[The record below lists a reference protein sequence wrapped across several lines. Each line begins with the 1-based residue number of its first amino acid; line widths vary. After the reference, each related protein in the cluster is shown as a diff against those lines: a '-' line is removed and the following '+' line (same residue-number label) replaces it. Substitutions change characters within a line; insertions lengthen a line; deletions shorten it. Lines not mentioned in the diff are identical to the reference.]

1 MEIIWGLN
9 LNEIITIG
17 ISLLAIF
24 ISLCDRWINKKE
36 NKETNKKAD
45 EAVKL
50 AQGITEMEL
59 RNSISSAR
67 SKINEFGFELKK
79 FKADK
84 PKEDF
89 SSLEKIFLSIL
100 EDFFNHYDRGCRLY
114 LEGKIDKKSFKKEY
128 KKEIKNIV
136 ENDNYKGYFNPKK
149 KRFPAVLKV
158 YKKWFK

>member
-1 MEIIWGLN
+1 MEIIWGLD

-17 ISLLAIF
+17 ISLLAIV
-24 ISLCDRWINKKE
+24 ISLRDRWLNKKE

-79 FKADK
+79 FKSDK

-89 SSLEKIFLSIL
+89 SSLEKIFRSIL

-114 LEGKIDKKSFKKEY
+114 LENKIDRKSFKKEY
-128 KKEIKNIV
+128 KKEIQNIV
-136 ENDNYKGYFNPKK
+136 ENENYKNYFDPEK
-149 KRFPAVLKV
+149 KRFKAVLKV
-158 YKKWFK
+158 YKKWFE